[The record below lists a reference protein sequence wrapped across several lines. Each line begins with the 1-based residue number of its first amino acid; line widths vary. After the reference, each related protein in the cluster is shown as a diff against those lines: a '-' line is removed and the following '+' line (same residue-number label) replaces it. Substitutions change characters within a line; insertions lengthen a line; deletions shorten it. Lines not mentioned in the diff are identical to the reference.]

1 MISCANDKGEIVFKP
16 FRMCAFMWM
25 KIPINCGMIL
35 APPTLFWT
43 MLVQFVSQS
52 YNAGLNYF
60 NKNSSCKYTNSD
72 IMRGYMAAIASSL
85 SIAVVMRKATAGVTK
100 GATGFKL
107 IFLNSLVATCSSGS
121 ANFFNSLTMRYAE
134 IEKGIAVYSDEKL
147 HDYLGTSQMCASS
160 AVYQT
165 ALSRI
170 MLSVFCLGIPTIML
184 YFFEKMKVIPKA
196 KGPKLV
202 FESCCVTFGL
212 FAGLPLSVATF
223 PAIGHRTSA
232 HIEPQFKNYEIVYF
246 SKGL

>member
-1 MISCANDKGEIVFKP
+1 
-16 FRMCAFMWM
+16 
-25 KIPINCGMIL
+25 
-35 APPTLFWT
+35 
-43 MLVQFVSQS
+43 
-52 YNAGLNYF
+52 
-60 NKNSSCKYTNSD
+60 
-72 IMRGYMAAIASSL
+72 MAAIASSL
-85 SIAVVMRKATAGVTK
+85 SIAVVMRKATAGITK

-134 IEKGIAVYSDEKL
+134 IEKGIAIYTDEKL
-147 HDYLGTSQMCASS
+147 HNYVGISQKAASS

-165 ALSRI
+165 AVSRI

-196 KGPKLV
+196 KGPKLF

-223 PAIGHRTSA
+223 PPVGTRTSP
-232 HIEPQFKNYEIVYF
+232 HLEP
-246 SKGL
+246 